1 MQPTAVTRKSR
12 RPSASSL
19 SADLS
24 VCFALTNPSPSVR
37 SLAMSTT
44 AATAAALPSSVL
56 PHAPKHADLQQD
68 VGMKILLGGIANT
81 IACSVTHP
89 IDTIKVRLQLQS
101 LAPPVSSSPLS
112 TAAGAAGGV
121 LPTRYLGFRHG
132 LLAILRE
139 EGFVNGWYKG
149 VQASLIREASYSS
162 LRFGLYDVVKEIYE
176 DKVFPNSA
184 PSIGGT
190 TPLYIKLLAGATSG
204 AVGSALASPM
214 DLVKVRMQS
223 DRTGE
228 RYGNR
233 FLFACKDIYQH
244 DGLIKGFYRGV
255 GPTTFRAMALTAAQ
269 LPSYDHMKVVLLQSP
284 HFEEGLVV
292 HMIASMFA
300 GLMAAT
306 ASSPLDVIK
315 TKIMNECSKT
325 AASPEQF
332 QANKQLIRKAFMQ
345 VLQTDGLRG
354 FFKGWLPNW
363 MRLGP
368 HTIITLMVYEEL
380 RAVMG
385 LKPV

>member
-1 MQPTAVTRKSR
+1 M
-12 RPSASSL
+12 RPHPPSQDKRSV
-19 SADLS
+19 DLS
-24 VCFALTNPSPSVR
+24 VYFTLTLST
-37 SLAMSTT
+37 AMSTT
-44 AATAAALPSSVL
+44 AAAAMPSVL

-81 IACSVTHP
+81 IACSITHP
-89 IDTIKVRLQLQS
+89 IDTVKVRLQLQS
-101 LAPPVSSSPLS
+101 LAPPPVF
-112 TAAGAAGGV
+112 TAANGVAGTASV

-162 LRFGLYDVVKEIYE
+162 LRFGLYDVVKEVYE

-284 HFEEGLVV
+284 HFEEGIVV

-325 AASPEQF
+325 ATSPEQF
-332 QANKQLIRKAFMQ
+332 HANKQLIRKAFMQ

-380 RAVMG
+380 RAMSG

>member
-1 MQPTAVTRKSR
+1 M
-12 RPSASSL
+12 
-19 SADLS
+19 
-24 VCFALTNPSPSVR
+24 
-37 SLAMSTT
+37 
-44 AATAAALPSSVL
+44 
-56 PHAPKHADLQQD
+56 PKHADLQQD
-68 VGMKILLGGIANT
+68 IGTKIVLGGIANT
-81 IACSVTHP
+81 IACSITHP

-101 LAPPVSSSPLS
+101 LVEAAPSSSVPPPS
-112 TAAGAAGGV
+112 AAGV
-121 LPTRYLGFRHG
+121 LPTRYRGFRHG
-132 LLAILRE
+132 LVTILKE

-176 DKVFPNSA
+176 DKVFPNSG

-223 DRTGE
+223 DRTGA
-228 RYGNR
+228 RYNNH
-233 FLFACKDIYQH
+233 FFFACKDIYQH

-284 HFEEGLVV
+284 SFEEGFTV

-325 AASPEQF
+325 SSASREDF
-332 QANKQLIRKAFMQ
+332 HASKQLIRKAFADVMRQ
-345 VLQTDGLRG
+345 DGIRG

-380 RAVMG
+380 RAMMG

>member
-1 MQPTAVTRKSR
+1 MATT
-12 RPSASSL
+12 SL
-19 SADLS
+19 T
-24 VCFALTNPSPSVR
+24 VPSV
-37 SLAMSTT
+37 L
-44 AATAAALPSSVL
+44 
-56 PHAPKHADLQQD
+56 HPKHADLQQN
-68 VGMKILLGGIANT
+68 VGMKIVLGGIANT
-81 IACSVTHP
+81 IACAITHP

-101 LAPPVSSSPLS
+101 LAPPIATTT
-112 TAAGAAGGV
+112 TAASTVAGSAGV
-121 LPTRYLGFRHG
+121 IPTRYLGFRHG
-132 LLAILRE
+132 LVTILKE
-139 EGFVNGWYKG
+139 EGLVNGWYKG

-176 DKVFPNSA
+176 DRVFPNASA
-184 PSIGGT
+184 SIGGT

-244 DGLIKGFYRGV
+244 DGIVKGFYRGV

-284 HFEEGLVV
+284 SFEEGFTV

-315 TKIMNECSKT
+315 TKVMNECSKT
-325 AASPEQF
+325 AASPDQF
-332 QANKQLIRKAFMQ
+332 QSTQLIRRAFFQ
-345 VLQTDGLRG
+345 VLHTDGVRG

-368 HTIITLMVYEEL
+368 HTIVTLMVYEEL
-380 RAVMG
+380 RKMMG

>member
-1 MQPTAVTRKSR
+1 
-12 RPSASSL
+12 
-19 SADLS
+19 
-24 VCFALTNPSPSVR
+24 
-37 SLAMSTT
+37 MSTT
-44 AATAAALPSSVL
+44 TTAVSL
-56 PHAPKHADLQQD
+56 PHLPQHPKHADLQQD
-68 VGMKILLGGIANT
+68 IGTKIVLGGIANT
-81 IACSVTHP
+81 IACAVTHP

-101 LAPPVSSSPLS
+101 LVASPMAVPTFATSSSIAGS
-112 TAAGAAGGV
+112 AAV

-132 LLAILRE
+132 LLTILRE

-176 DKVFPNSA
+176 DKVFPNSG

-284 HFEEGLVV
+284 SFEEGFTV

-325 AASPEQF
+325 AVSPDDFRAS
-332 QANKQLIRKAFMQ
+332 KQLMRKAFVDVMRQ
-345 VLQTDGLRG
+345 DGLRG

-380 RAVMG
+380 RAMMG